1 VIVIA
6 TVVDWASLWEAVYLS
21 VAIGLGIL
29 IVAGIA
35 VTCSLSAEDARAAH
49 NGGATFA
56 FGAVTL
62 ICVLA
67 LIGAIVA
74 GIYLLTQ

>member
-1 VIVIA
+1 MITIA
-6 TVVDWASLWEAVYLS
+6 EIIDWGSLLEAIYIS
-21 VAIGLGIL
+21 VGVGLGIL

-35 VTCSLSAEDARAAH
+35 VTSSLSAEDARTVH

-56 FGAVTL
+56 FGTVTFL
-62 ICVLA
+62 CVLA
-67 LIGAIVA
+67 LIGSVVA